1 MKKKRKTEGFTLVEL
16 IIAVAI
22 LGIVISPLI
31 ANFIQS
37 AKLNRKAKIS
47 LNATNMAQDIL
58 EGASSYSAD
67 EFIKMFESE
76 ATLVGQI
83 IPAGLTYTSHGDM
96 EAAGMNS
103 ASGSEKYSAR
113 VGSFNAGDG
122 AVGIRQYTSS
132 VKAGLAQDVKREK
145 EDPTT
150 HVKTPIT
157 DYYLYANGVR
167 QGKNNYNLRFHLST
181 SNGQNDKNVANIA
194 SINKTYDAVF
204 NLSNDE
210 AESKAEEFVNR
221 AGSGSGHDAAFYLNQ
236 MSRKI
241 SIRILDDNNDRTTST
256 AATKASGNKYVVEV
270 IRTYEVPSGI
280 GVADGQRVITET
292 TSNISTLD
300 ETLLPRSVYL
310 YFNGMPG
317 STETSVKDHI
327 EIINVTGKEMTV
339 YLIRTQKESEKD
351 TLTVQ
356 NYNNSYGADVV
367 INSATPSETQV
378 RDYTN
383 DTMTHIVSN
392 LRYNLNTDIKNNI
405 RVLQE
410 GSVSEVVDSKYTAT
424 TPTDYKQGRCQY
436 TYNGAAI
443 TENLYKTN
451 FSAGYQVDNKNFIYD
466 VTLDVWDTG
475 SGKKVASFTSSLSD

>member
-1 MKKKRKTEGFTLVEL
+1 
-16 IIAVAI
+16 
-22 LGIVISPLI
+22 
-31 ANFIQS
+31 
-37 AKLNRKAKIS
+37 
-47 LNATNMAQDIL
+47 
-58 EGASSYSAD
+58 
-67 EFIKMFESE
+67 
-76 ATLVGQI
+76 
-83 IPAGLTYTSHGDM
+83 
-96 EAAGMNS
+96 
-103 ASGSEKYSAR
+103 
-113 VGSFNAGDG
+113 
-122 AVGIRQYTSS
+122 
-132 VKAGLAQDVKREK
+132 
-145 EDPTT
+145 
-150 HVKTPIT
+150 
-157 DYYLYANGVR
+157 
-167 QGKNNYNLRFHLST
+167 
-181 SNGQNDKNVANIA
+181 
-194 SINKTYDAVF
+194 
-204 NLSNDE
+204 
-210 AESKAEEFVNR
+210 
-221 AGSGSGHDAAFYLNQ
+221 

-292 TSNISTLD
+292 TSNISSLD

-367 INSATPSETQV
+367 INSATPSATQV
-378 RDYTN
+378 RNYTN

-424 TPTDYKQGRCQY
+424 TPTDYKQDRCQY
-436 TYNGAAI
+436 TYNGSAI

-451 FSAGYQVDNKNFIYD
+451 FSAGYQADNKNFIYD

>member
-1 MKKKRKTEGFTLVEL
+1 
-16 IIAVAI
+16 
-22 LGIVISPLI
+22 
-31 ANFIQS
+31 
-37 AKLNRKAKIS
+37 
-47 LNATNMAQDIL
+47 
-58 EGASSYSAD
+58 
-67 EFIKMFESE
+67 
-76 ATLVGQI
+76 
-83 IPAGLTYTSHGDM
+83 
-96 EAAGMNS
+96 MNS
-103 ASGSEKYSAR
+103 ASGRETYKAIVTSLNVS
-113 VGSFNAGDG
+113 DG
-122 AVGIRQYTSS
+122 AVGDRQYTTS

-145 EDPTT
+145 EDPAT

-157 DYYLYANGVR
+157 DYYLYANGVK

-194 SINKTYDAVF
+194 SINKTYDAIF

-210 AESKAEEFVNR
+210 AESKAAEFVNR
-221 AGSGSGHDAAFYLNQ
+221 AGSSSGHDAAFYLNQ

-256 AATKASGNKYVVEV
+256 AATKASGNKYVV
-270 IRTYEVPSGI
+270 EVPSGI

-367 INSATPSETQV
+367 INSATPSATQV

-424 TPTDYKQGRCQY
+424 TPTDYKQDRCQY
-436 TYNGAAI
+436 TYNGSAI

-451 FSAGYQVDNKNFIYD
+451 FSAGYQADNKNFIYD